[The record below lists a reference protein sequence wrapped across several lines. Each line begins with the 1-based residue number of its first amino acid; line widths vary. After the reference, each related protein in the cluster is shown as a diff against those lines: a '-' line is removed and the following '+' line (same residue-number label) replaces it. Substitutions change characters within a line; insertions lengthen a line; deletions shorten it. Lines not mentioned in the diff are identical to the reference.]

1 MTGSAM
7 DDPSRELV
15 ESAGVDV
22 PAIVGEHHRARF
34 SQMCSD
40 FVRQAEEEDYDEAR
54 AQFPDEE
61 IHLEGGRSP
70 YVRVQDGKWELRFF
84 PPAHVEIHHADVG
97 RVRWFSMFDH
107 AGVPA
112 ERLGSIT
119 TDDLRRYLA
128 WQVGRIG
135 IPRRTVAGKGLG
147 EPEM

>member
-1 MTGSAM
+1 ME
-7 DDPSRELV
+7 DPGRELI
-15 ESAGVDV
+15 ESAGLDAA
-22 PAIVGEHHRARF
+22 AIERGHHRARF

-40 FVRQAEEEDYDEAR
+40 LARQAEAEEYDEVR

-61 IHLEGGRSP
+61 IHLEDGRTP
-70 YVRVQDGKWELRFF
+70 YVRVQDGPWELRFF
-84 PPAHVEIHHADVG
+84 PPAHVEIHHAVAG

-119 TDDLRRYLA
+119 MDDLRRYLA
-128 WQVGRIG
+128 WQVARIG
-135 IPRRTVAGKGLG
+135 VPRRAAPGKGLG